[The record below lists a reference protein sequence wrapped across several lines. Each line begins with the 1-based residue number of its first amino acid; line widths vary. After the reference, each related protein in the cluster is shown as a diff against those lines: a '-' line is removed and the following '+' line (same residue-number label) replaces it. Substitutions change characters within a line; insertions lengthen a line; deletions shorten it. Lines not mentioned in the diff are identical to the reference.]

1 MLKRLLLTASSTY
14 FLLVKTIKI
23 TSLILLLVLT
33 PLIVSAQ
40 SEDIDEDIQFRSR
53 ELDRLRQ
60 EIENFRHRI
69 KSTADQEKSTETKI
83 QELDEE
89 ISLIRNLLYRLRKE
103 EKSKESAI
111 KKAEALI
118 QEKEK
123 EFDELRDKYTRRVV
137 NIYKTGRPSDLE
149 MIINRDSWRDR
160 VYREEYLKVISQ
172 YDRELASKIQQVI
185 AQIDAE
191 KKTLERALEDIQ
203 KIDSEKTSQKL
214 WLEKKRSMRNRELAN
229 LKRNKQELFQELEDR
244 QEAARQMETIIA
256 RLERE
261 KENRIKELERR
272 RREDSL
278 LAGGDFSAMKGSL
291 PWPVDGPVISKF
303 GSHKNPTLK
312 TITENTGVDIKSD
325 AGSEVQAVFSGIV
338 TTVTY
343 IRGYGNTV
351 IIDHGGGFYTV
362 YTHVEDVEVDENAF
376 VRARQIIA
384 HVGKLDSGSGSKLH
398 FEIWSNREKLN
409 PEHWLGKG

>member
-1 MLKRLLLTASSTY
+1 MLKRLLLTASFTY

-23 TSLILLLVLT
+23 TSFILLLVLT

-40 SEDIDEDIQFRSR
+40 SEDIDEDIQFHSR

-60 EIENFRHRI
+60 EIENFRHQI

-89 ISLIRNLLYRLRKE
+89 ISLIQNLLDRLREE
-103 EKSKESAI
+103 EKSKEEAI
-111 KKAEALI
+111 KEAGTLI

-123 EFDELRDKYTRRVV
+123 EFDELRNKYARRVV
-137 NIYKTGRPSDLE
+137 NIYKTGKPSELK

-191 KKTLERALEDIQ
+191 KKTLERELEDK
-203 KIDSEKTSQKL
+203 KIINSEKTSQKL
-214 WLEKKRSMRNRELAN
+214 GLEKKRSGRNEEIAK
-229 LKRNKQELFQELEDR
+229 LKSKKQELKQELGDR
-244 QEAARQMETIIA
+244 QEAVRKMETIIA
-256 RLERE
+256 QLERE
-261 KENRIKELERR
+261 KENRNKELERR

-278 LAGGDFSAMKGSL
+278 LAGGDFSVMKGSL
-291 PWPVDGPVISKF
+291 PWPVKGPVISKF

-325 AGSEVQAVFSGIV
+325 AGSKVQAVFSGIV

-351 IIDHGGGFYTV
+351 IIDHGAGFYTV
-362 YTHVEDVEVDENAF
+362 YTHVDDVEVNEN
-376 VRARQIIA
+376 VYVKARQIIA
-384 HVGKLDSGSGSKLH
+384 HVGKPDTGNSSKLH
-398 FEIWSNREKLN
+398 FEIWGNREKLN
-409 PEHWLGKG
+409 PEHWLSKG

>member
-1 MLKRLLLTASSTY
+1 MLKRLLLTASFTY

-23 TSLILLLVLT
+23 TSFILLLVLT

-40 SEDIDEDIQFRSR
+40 SEDIDEDIQFHSR

-60 EIENFRHRI
+60 EIENFRHQI

-191 KKTLERALEDIQ
+191 KKTLERELEDK
-203 KIDSEKTSQKL
+203 KIINSEKTSQKL
-214 WLEKKRSMRNRELAN
+214 GLEKKRSGRNEEIAK
-229 LKRNKQELFQELEDR
+229 LKSKKQELKQELGDR
-244 QEAARQMETIIA
+244 QEAVRKMETIIA
-256 RLERE
+256 QLERE
-261 KENRIKELERR
+261 KENRNKELERR

-278 LAGGDFSAMKGSL
+278 LAGGDFSVMKGSL
-291 PWPVDGPVISKF
+291 PWPVKGPVISKF

-325 AGSEVQAVFSGIV
+325 AGSKVQAVFSGIV

-351 IIDHGGGFYTV
+351 IIDHGAGFYTV
-362 YTHVEDVEVDENAF
+362 YTHVDDVEVNEN
-376 VRARQIIA
+376 VYVKARQIIA
-384 HVGKLDSGSGSKLH
+384 HVGKPDTGNSSKLH
-398 FEIWSNREKLN
+398 FEIWGNREKLN
-409 PEHWLGKG
+409 PEHWLSKG

>member
-1 MLKRLLLTASSTY
+1 MTASSTY
-14 FLLVKTIKI
+14 FPLVKTAVIKP
-23 TSLILLLVLT
+23 LILYMLLA
-33 PLIVSAQ
+33 PLMITAQ
-40 SEDIDEDIQFRSR
+40 SEDIDEDIQFHSR
-53 ELDRLRQ
+53 ELDRLRM
-60 EIENFRHRI
+60 EIDNFRLRI
-69 KSTADQEKSTETKI
+69 KSTADQEKSAKTKI

-89 ISLIRNLLYRLRKE
+89 IALVRNLLYRLRKE

-111 KKAEALI
+111 KKAEELI

-123 EFDELRDKYTRRVV
+123 EFDELRDKYAQRVV
-137 NIYKTGRPSDLE
+137 NIYKTGRPSELE

-172 YDRELASKIQQVI
+172 YDRELASKVKQTI

-191 KKTLERALEDIQ
+191 KKSLERSLEDIK
-203 KIDSEKTSQKL
+203 KIDSEKTSQKA
-214 WLEKKRSMRNRELAN
+214 WLEKKRSMRNREIAN
-229 LKRNKQELFQELEDR
+229 LKRSKQELFQELEDR
-244 QEAARQMETIIA
+244 QEAARQMEAIIT

-272 RREDSL
+272 RREDTL

-312 TITENTGVDIKSD
+312 TITENTGVDIRSN
-325 AGSEVQAVFSGIV
+325 AGSEVHAVFSGIV

-351 IIDHGGGFYTV
+351 IIDHGAGFYTV
-362 YTHVEDVEVDENAF
+362 YTHVDDVEVDEN
-376 VRARQIIA
+376 VYVKARQIIA
-384 HVGKLDSGSGSKLH
+384 HVGKQDSGNSSRLH
-398 FEIWSNREKLN
+398 FEIWGNREKLN